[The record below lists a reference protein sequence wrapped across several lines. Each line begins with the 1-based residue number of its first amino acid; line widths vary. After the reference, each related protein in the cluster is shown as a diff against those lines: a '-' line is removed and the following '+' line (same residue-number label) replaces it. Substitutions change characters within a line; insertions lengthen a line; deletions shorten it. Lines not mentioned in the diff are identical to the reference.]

1 MIEIKVVKCPICG
14 NIKGTRAVKFKCC
27 GVTHI
32 TDDNLNNPERTKEK
46 AKETSEELKL
56 ESKPELKS
64 EEEEPEQLP
73 PLNEESPEEQEELIL
88 SRINV
93 CGGCGAK
100 LGNTIPFYCPDC
112 GAQLK
117 EDEEVQNADS

>member
-14 NIKGTRAVKFKCC
+14 KIKGTRAVKFKCC

-73 PLNEESPEEQEELIL
+73 PLNEEKTEEKPEEQEEEGNI
-88 SRINV
+88 
-93 CGGCGAK
+93 CGGCGAE
-100 LGNTIPFYCPDC
+100 LGETIPFYCPKC

-117 EDEEVQNADS
+117 ENEE